1 MPLSRFDLD
10 LLPDESD
17 GPFDTVV
24 PAVLLVAPA
33 LFAYAA
39 CRFVAWSQG
48 SCHMNE
54 GVAAA
59 MIVVGLPCFI
69 VSAISSL
76 WLILS
81 SSSGWRKFLFAI
93 GGAVAVMLLY
103 LLPFANS
110 PLFTLLM
117 CGEL

>member
-1 MPLSRFDLD
+1 MSLARFDLD
-10 LLPDESD
+10 LLPDESE
-17 GPFDTVV
+17 GSLGTVV
-24 PAVLLVAPA
+24 AAVLLIAPA
-33 LFAYAA
+33 LIAYAA

-48 SCHMNE
+48 ACYLHE

-59 MIVVGLPCFI
+59 MIVVGVPCFI
-69 VSAISSL
+69 VSMISSL

-81 SSSGWRKFLFAI
+81 ASSGWRKFLFAI

-103 LLPFANS
+103 PLPFANF

-117 CGEL
+117 CAEL